1 MRHLVTDKGIIDPY
15 CTRGEEAGAREEGR
29 RGGGERGGY
38 QRLCLDNT
46 GVNGNKKGKKKN
58 TLE

>member
-29 RGGGERGGY
+29 RGG
-38 QRLCLDNT
+38 
-46 GVNGNKKGKKKN
+46 VKGAGIN
-58 TLE
+58 ACV